1 MNKRRRIVSD
11 LSSWHLLSLI
21 MCAVVLAMAAAPEGE
36 TAAAQQTV
44 DLREAEQNSV
54 TVTVGTGSDGLGI
67 TVKHVISPS
76 INPVALNPVDV
87 RGASINTIEIL
98 TGAPDDGQPAS
109 TANITGDGII
119 VITPSRDDITVEYTV
134 DNAVHIVD
142 GIHTLD
148 FLYLHTTVFQM
159 PEDAKMIYVN
169 NRAIHIEDKD
179 GIACHGCQMRLE
191 YVSEVTAR
199 TEYLDGAPNADD
211 HPIQIMTR
219 ADIKAPEFDQKTGRI
234 NMVTEGHNQ
243 FMVMIIPTQ
252 LMKAPYTVTLDDNKI
267 FFQNYFDNGTHVWL
281 SFRPETPGN
290 VAISGDT
297 IHTDLQVRD
306 EKPDDDGSVPE
317 GMTAVVVVVVV
328 AAVAAALL
336 FVAKKRRKEGV
347 SRHKNRTSRDHTR
360 QYGSYIQ
367 DIFHHTLPPMAPFRT
382 S

>member
-1 MNKRRRIVSD
+1 VNKRRRIVSD
-11 LSSWHLLSLI
+11 LSSWYLLSLI
-21 MCAVVLAMAAAPEGE
+21 MCAAILAMAAAPEGG

-76 INPVALNPVDV
+76 VNPVALNPVDV
-87 RGASINTIEIL
+87 GGAPINTIEIL

-109 TANITGDGII
+109 TANMTGDGII
-119 VITPSRDDITVEYTV
+119 VIPPSRDDITIEYTV

-142 GIHTLD
+142 GVYTLD
-148 FLYLHTTVFQM
+148 FLYLHTTVFLM

-169 NRAIHIEDKD
+169 NRSIHIEDKD

-199 TEYLDGAPNADD
+199 TEYLDGAPSAD

-252 LMKAPYTVTLDDNKI
+252 LMKAPYTVTLDDDKI

-290 VAISGDT
+290 VAISGNT
-297 IHTDLQVRD
+297 IHADLQVRD
-306 EKPDDDGSVPE
+306 EKSDDDGAVLD
-317 GMTAVVVVVVV
+317 GMTAVVVV
-328 AAVAAALL
+328 AATAAAAATLS
-336 FVAKKRRKEGV
+336 FVAIKRRKG
-347 SRHKNRTSRDHTR
+347 
-360 QYGSYIQ
+360 
-367 DIFHHTLPPMAPFRT
+367 
-382 S
+382 